1 MSLAMK
7 WLSKGSLVLGL
18 SVVLVGCERPVVEPA
33 AHISKVEVLQ
43 LGEPEVTDRIFFP
56 AVAQAALRSHL
67 SFRVSGEITELPVK
81 EGDRVKKGDVLAQ
94 LDTRDFQIAVDN
106 ARASYNAIN
115 SQYKRSGPL
124 VKKGLLAQSQYDEL
138 AAQRNIAL
146 VDLQMAKLHFEFTT
160 LKAPTDGIISR
171 VNVDR
176 FENIQVGQQIVNI
189 HSTDTVEVLIQIP
202 DRLFVHQPSKRDLRK
217 VNAKVKVESG
227 NIYEA
232 TIKEFT
238 TEPDPATGTYNVT
251 LTMPMPE
258 EEIILDGMALE
269 VTARS
274 SEAGLNVS
282 VGSYIPFNAVVN
294 MDGDLLDRTETYVW
308 VLEGNKVRKQLVQ
321 LGKLQNRA
329 VQIISG
335 LQGAETIVV
344 KGMSQLRDGAEV
356 EVIKKEAVQ

>member
-18 SVVLVGCERPVVEPA
+18 SVALAGCERPVVEPTT
-33 AHISKVEVLQ
+33 HISKVEILQ
-43 LGEPEVTDRIFFP
+43 LGEPEVTDRIYFP

-67 SFRVSGEITELPVK
+67 SFRVQGEITQLPVK
-81 EGDRVKKGDVLAQ
+81 EGDRVKKGDVIAQ

-106 ARASYNAIN
+106 TRASYAAIN

-146 VDLQMAKLHFEFTT
+146 VDLQLAKLYLEFTT
-160 LKAPTDGIISR
+160 LKAPADGIISR

-189 HSTDTVEVLIQIP
+189 HSTDAVEVLIQIP
-202 DRLFVHQPSKRDLRK
+202 DRLFVHQPTQRDLRK
-217 VNAKVKVESG
+217 VTAKVKVESG

-258 EEIILDGMALE
+258 KEIILDGMALE

-282 VGSYIPFNAVVN
+282 VGSYVPFKAVVN
-294 MDGDLLDRTETYVW
+294 MDGDLLDRTETYIW
-308 VLEGNKVRKQLVQ
+308 VLEGNKVRKQLVE
-321 LGKLQNRA
+321 LGKLQNRT
-329 VQIISG
+329 VQIVSG
-335 LQGAETIVV
+335 LQGAEKIVV